1 VANILIADKIAQQ
14 GIDLLSQSHE
24 VAVKPGLSEDELC
37 EAIKGVQALIV
48 RSQTQVT
55 AKVLA
60 AADALEIVAR
70 AGVGVDNVD
79 VDAATEQGVVVVNAP
94 HANTISTAEHAFGLL
109 LAVARNI
116 PQGHASLQAGAWE
129 RSKLQGAELQG
140 KTLGIVGLGRIG
152 TEVAKRARAFEM
164 QLVAYDPFVSAERGA
179 QLGVEMM
186 ELDDLLAVSDFV
198 TLHTALY
205 EGNRGMINAERLGKM
220 KPGARLVNAARG
232 ALIVEQDLYDAVE
245 AGTIAGA
252 AIDVFSEEPAVGN
265 VLTTSSKIVVTPH
278 LAASTNEAQ
287 DRAAIDVAEQVLE
300 VLAGGAPRYP
310 VNVPTV
316 DPETMAVI
324 GPFLGA
330 AQLAGKAVM
339 QLRQG
344 NVQNV
349 RIEYRGAIGNQPD
362 QTPLKASV
370 VVGMLDEVVVE
381 KISAVNALAEAEA
394 HGLRITESNGPELEP
409 YSSVVVVTVVTDQ
422 GEVAVAATNAE
433 SGPAIVGI
441 NEYRVEIEQ
450 NGPTAHVLLIE
461 NIDKPGSIGRVGTL
475 LGELAVNIY
484 SMSVAPGSNGT
495 DALMLLGVARELTDD
510 EAARVLA
517 LEGIHFVQQIEL
529 R

>member
-1 VANILIADKIAQQ
+1 MAKILIADKIAQQ
-14 GIDLLSQSHE
+14 GVDLLSASHE
-24 VAVKPGLSEDELC
+24 VSVQTGLSEDQLC
-37 EAIKGVQALIV
+37 EAIKGVRALIV

-60 AADALEIVAR
+60 AADSLEIVAR

-79 VDAATEQGVVVVNAP
+79 VEAATEQGVVVVNAP

-109 LAVARNI
+109 LAVARNL
-116 PQGHASLQAGAWE
+116 PQGHASLRAGAWE
-129 RSKLQGAELQG
+129 RSKLQGVEVAG
-140 KTLGIVGLGRIG
+140 KTLGVIGLGRIG

-164 QLVAYDPFVSAERGA
+164 RVLAYDPFVSAERGA
-179 QLGVEMM
+179 SLGVEMM
-186 ELDDLLAVSDFV
+186 DLDDLLAAADFV

-205 EGNRGMINAERLGKM
+205 EGNRGMINAERLAKM
-220 KPGARLVNAARG
+220 KPTARLVNAARG
-232 ALIVEQDLYDAVE
+232 ALVVEQDLYDAVQS
-245 AGTIAGA
+245 GVIAGA
-252 AIDVFSEEPAVGN
+252 AVDVFSEEPAVGN
-265 VLTTSSKIVVTPH
+265 ILTTSDRIVVTPH

-300 VLAGGAPRYP
+300 VMAGGTPRYP

-316 DPETMAVI
+316 DAETMAVI
-324 GPFLGA
+324 GPYLGA
-330 AQLAGKAVM
+330 ARLAGRVAM

-349 RIEYRGAIGNQPD
+349 RIEYRGAIAHQPD
-362 QTPLKASV
+362 LTPLKASV

-381 KISAVNALAEAEA
+381 KISAVNALAEAETR
-394 HGLRITESNGPELEP
+394 GLRITEDHGADMEP
-409 YSSVVVVTVVTDQ
+409 FSSVVVVTVATDQ
-422 GEVAVAATNAE
+422 GETTVAATNAE
-433 SGPAIVGI
+433 SGPAIVSI
-441 NEYRVEIEQ
+441 NEYRVEIDQ

-475 LGELAVNIY
+475 LGALSVNIY

-495 DALMLLGVARELTDD
+495 DALMLLGVARDLTDE
-510 EAARVLA
+510 EAAQVTA
-517 LEGIHFVQQIEL
+517 LDGIHQVRQIEL